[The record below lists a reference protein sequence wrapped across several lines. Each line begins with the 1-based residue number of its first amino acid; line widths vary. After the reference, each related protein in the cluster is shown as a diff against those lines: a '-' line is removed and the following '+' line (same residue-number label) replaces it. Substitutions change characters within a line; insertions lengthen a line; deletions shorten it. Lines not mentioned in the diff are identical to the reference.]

1 MTSQLFGRVIKVHI
15 EGDYKAD
22 FSNENLH
29 IEFEVPFDD
38 DPAPNQITV
47 SIFNLSS
54 ASINHIK
61 KDSTLILQAGYKS
74 DYGILSQGKI
84 SSVLTKHDGVDK
96 ITTIYMTEGQD
107 YSDVK
112 VTTATSTNKT
122 SLEIAFAKGTKA
134 DAIIKRLVSALGI
147 RLGEMKLPKNISYP
161 SGYTVTGN
169 ILNNLE
175 EIVKD
180 CGASIYYRKGTL
192 IIRSIKE
199 GTDEQFTLEEATG
212 LIGSPDPFE
221 EDDYKGYT
229 VNSLLQH
236 RISTASIIEIKSQT
250 ANGSYRAKK
259 GKHVASGSDFKTDVT
274 VI

>member
-22 FSNENLH
+22 FSNEDLH

-96 ITTIYMTEGQD
+96 VTTIYMTEGQD

-122 SLEIAFAKGTKA
+122 DLEIAFAKGTKA
-134 DAIIKRLVSALGI
+134 DAIINRLVSALGI

-161 SGYTVTGN
+161 SGYTATGN

-175 EIVKD
+175 EVVKD

-199 GTDEQFTLEEATG
+199 GTDERFTLEEATG

>member
-22 FSNENLH
+22 FSNEDLH

-84 SSVLTKHDGVDK
+84 SSVLTKHNGVDK

-112 VTTATSTNKT
+112 VTTAMSTNKT

-169 ILNNLE
+169 VLNNLE

-199 GTDEQFTLEEATG
+199 GTDERFTLEEATG

-221 EDDYKGYT
+221 EDDDKGYN

>member
-22 FSNENLH
+22 FSNEDLH

-38 DPAPNQITV
+38 DPVPNQITV

-61 KDSTLILQAGYKS
+61 KGNTLILQAGYKS

-84 SSVLTKHDGVDK
+84 SSVLTKHEGVDK

-107 YSDVK
+107 YSGVK
-112 VTTATSTNKT
+112 VTAATSTSKT

-147 RLGEMKLPKNISYP
+147 RLGEMKLSKNISYP

-175 EIVKD
+175 EVVKD
-180 CGASIYYRKGTL
+180 CGASMYYRKGTL

-199 GTDEQFTLEEATG
+199 GTDERFTLEEATG

-221 EDDYKGYT
+221 EDDDKGYT

>member
-22 FSNENLH
+22 FSNEDLH

>member
-22 FSNENLH
+22 FSNEDLH

-122 SLEIAFAKGTKA
+122 DLEIAFAKGTKA
-134 DAIIKRLVSALGI
+134 DAIINRLVSALGI

-161 SGYTVTGN
+161 GGYTVTGN

-175 EIVKD
+175 EVVKD

-199 GTDEQFTLEEATG
+199 GTDERFTLEEATG

-229 VNSLLQH
+229 VNCLLQH

>member
-22 FSNENLH
+22 FSNEDLH

-112 VTTATSTNKT
+112 VTTAMSTNKT

-199 GTDEQFTLEEATG
+199 GTDERFTLEEATG

-221 EDDYKGYT
+221 EDDYKGYN

>member
-1 MTSQLFGRVIKVHI
+1 MTNQLFGRVIKVHI

-22 FSNENLH
+22 FSNEDLH

>member
-22 FSNENLH
+22 FSNEDLH

-38 DPAPNQITV
+38 DPVPNQITV

-61 KDSTLILQAGYKS
+61 KGNTLILQAGYKS

-107 YSDVK
+107 YSGVK
-112 VTTATSTNKT
+112 VTAATSTSKT

-175 EIVKD
+175 EVVKD
-180 CGASIYYRKGTL
+180 CGASMYYRKGTL

-199 GTDEQFTLEEATG
+199 GTDERFTLEEATG

>member
-1 MTSQLFGRVIKVHI
+1 MSSQLFGRVIKVHI

-22 FSNENLH
+22 FSNEDLH

-38 DPAPNQITV
+38 DATPNQITV
-47 SIFNLSS
+47 AIFNLSNT
-54 ASINHIK
+54 SISRIK
-61 KDSTLILQAGYKS
+61 KGNTLILQAGYKS
-74 DYGILSQGKI
+74 DYGILTQGKI

-107 YSDVK
+107 YSGVK
-112 VTTATSTNKT
+112 VTASTSTDKK
-122 SLEIAFAKGTKA
+122 SLKIAFGKGTKA
-134 DAIIKRLVSALGI
+134 DAIIKRLVSVLGI
-147 RLGEMKLPKNISYP
+147 RLGEMKLPKNVVYK

-180 CGASIYYRKGTL
+180 CGAALYYRRGTL

-199 GTDEQFTLEEATG
+199 GTDESFVLEEATG
-212 LIGSPDPFE
+212 LLASPDPFE

-229 VNSLLQH
+229 LSCLLQH
-236 RISTASIIEIKSQT
+236 RISTASIIQIKSKT
-250 ANGSYRAKK
+250 ANGSYRVKK
-259 GKHVASGSDFKTDVT
+259 GKHVASGSDFKTEVT